1 MRSLVFILVF
11 TTFCTSCKKSTVN
24 PGDTVEIY
32 LLKTSQSVPGKCQV
46 DPLTAILQDT
56 SIIKNQDIL
65 GYSRNNY
72 QFKLTKT
79 AIEKVKIFSDFTR
92 FAVTVDRQV
101 IYYGIFKPSYSS
113 SSCDHSITMDL
124 DWVENIFLRL
134 GYPGLQQGVT
144 IDDQRNNSLL
154 IATLKNQGK
163 LN

>member
-1 MRSLVFILVF
+1 MRTLLFILAL
-11 TTFCTSCKKSTVN
+11 TAFCTSCKKNTVK
-24 PGDTVEIY
+24 PGEVVEIY
-32 LLKTSQSVPGKCQV
+32 LFKTSLAVPGKCQV
-46 DPLTAILQDT
+46 DPSTAVLQDT

-65 GYSRNNY
+65 AYSRNNY
-72 QFKLTKT
+72 QFKLTKS
-79 AIEKVKIFSDFTR
+79 AIEKVKIFRDFTP
-92 FAVTVDRQV
+92 FAVTVDRKV
-101 IYYGIFKPSYSS
+101 IYYGIFKPSFSS

-134 GYPGLQQGVT
+134 GYPGLPQGVT